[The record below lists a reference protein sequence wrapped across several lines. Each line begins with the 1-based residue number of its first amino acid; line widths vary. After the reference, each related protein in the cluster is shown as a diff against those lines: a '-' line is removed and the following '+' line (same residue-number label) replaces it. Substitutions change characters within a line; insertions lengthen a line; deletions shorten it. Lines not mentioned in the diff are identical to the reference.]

1 MSKFFIAAI
10 APLLFAAASA
20 GAEPASNIQTTTAFV
35 HAEMALA
42 AKNLHDAREHF
53 HHVIN
58 CIADRKN
65 GAPFDAK
72 FADPCDGMG
81 TDSGALHDE
90 AKTDA
95 DKRRLERALDVAQR
109 GAATKSTDSAHVYA
123 EWLAS
128 VLQPE
133 PR

>member
-1 MSKFFIAAI
+1 MSKRFIAAV
-10 APLLFAAASA
+10 APLLFASA
-20 GAEPASNIQTTTAFV
+20 TVAAEPATNIQTTTAFV

-42 AKNLHDAREHF
+42 ATNLRDARAHF

-58 CIADRKN
+58 CIADRKG

-90 AKTDA
+90 ATTDA
-95 DKRRLERALDVAQR
+95 DKHKLKRALDVAQR
-109 GAATKSTDSAHVYA
+109 GAATKSTDRAHVYA
-123 EWLAS
+123 EWLVS

-133 PR
+133 SR

>member
-1 MSKFFIAAI
+1 MSKYFIAAI
-10 APLLFAAASA
+10 TPLLFATASTA
-20 GAEPASNIQTTTAFV
+20 AEPASNIQTTTAFV

-42 AKNLHDAREHF
+42 AKNLHEANGHF

-72 FADPCDGMG
+72 FVDPCDGMG

-90 AKTDA
+90 ATTDA
-95 DKRRLERALDVAQR
+95 DKRKLERALDVAQR
-109 GAATKSTDSAHVYA
+109 GAAKKSSDRAHVYA
-123 EWLAS
+123 EWLVR

-133 PR
+133 SR